1 MDDKNLPASL
11 AENFPEDFSDLE
23 KKALKKFK
31 EEGLPGVSSVPYET
45 EKRMF
50 EMYMEGYNYQSIS
63 LETRQKKVFVLALAD
78 RQKWLEKRN
87 EKMEAMAIS
96 VYSRKDIFISENQN
110 FLINFCDTIKE
121 YYLDKIKSFKNNRDP
136 TALQSIDPK
145 LMNLYLKCLETLYS
159 EGPGKAASDQSK
171 NIPQQTLVNVQG
183 NLNVGDSK
191 TNSDDLGK
199 VLKALA
205 DLNRVGDN
213 NQGEKNND

>member
-1 MDDKNLPASL
+1 MDEKNLPTTISD
-11 AENFPEDFSDLE
+11 NFPEDFSDLE

-31 EEGLPGVSSVPYET
+31 EEGLPGISSVPYET
-45 EKRMF
+45 EKRMY

-87 EKMEAMAIS
+87 EKMEAMAVS
-96 VYSRKDIFISENQN
+96 VYSRKDIFLSENQN
-110 FLINFCDTIKE
+110 FLINFCDSIKE
-121 YYLDKIKSFKNNRDP
+121 YYTDKIRLFKNNKDP
-136 TALQSIDPK
+136 LVLQTIDPK

-159 EGPGKAASDQSK
+159 ESPGKSKDDQSK
-171 NIPQQTLVNVQG
+171 NLPQHTLVNVQG
-183 NLNVGDSK
+183 NLNVGENK

-213 NQGEKNND
+213 NQGEKK